1 MNYIIIDSGQNGLY
15 IAAVPDNIADNIK
28 YYGAADQMKHY
39 SL

>member
-28 YYGAADQMKHY
+28 YYQLLFD
-39 SL
+39 S